1 MNIHKFNI
9 KPKDKQHKTI
19 KWIIP
24 DDIRQYV
31 KKVNSS
37 TWEIYS
43 HEDILL
49 KPKEVKFLMLGI
61 GFMMSEGVVL
71 TSLANSLSKK
81 RCSIQNEVNL
91 EDTVNIIA
99 VITNNSK
106 ETVKIQENDLLFLVC
121 YKKIMMVFKKMTEMK
136 EKIYPELP
144 TIREQPTAP
153 NVVNGGSDDRG
164 HSYRLKIIREV
175 QNFLEEEIKKRDAF
189 SKKYFRKA
197 KVVNIVDNGLIVIT
211 IGAEGTGA
219 VLLSTGVGVP
229 FALALGISGVVTGAI
244 SLIGNIFSK
253 KATTK
258 VEKHLKIKTLAMA
271 KLDTIA
277 SHVSKAMMDDF
288 INDEEFMLIMEEMEK
303 YKALKEEIR
312 NNTKKKLKTEEE
324 ESLIERGRQEARES
338 FRRLVEKNKTI

>member
-1 MNIHKFNI
+1 
-9 KPKDKQHKTI
+9 
-19 KWIIP
+19 
-24 DDIRQYV
+24 
-31 KKVNSS
+31 
-37 TWEIYS
+37 
-43 HEDILL
+43 
-49 KPKEVKFLMLGI
+49 
-61 GFMMSEGVVL
+61 
-71 TSLANSLSKK
+71 
-81 RCSIQNEVNL
+81 
-91 EDTVNIIA
+91 
-99 VITNNSK
+99 
-106 ETVKIQENDLLFLVC
+106 
-121 YKKIMMVFKKMTEMK
+121 MTEMK
-136 EKIYPELP
+136 EKIYPTLP

-175 QNFLEEEIKKRDAF
+175 QEFLEEEIKNRESV
-189 SKKYFRKA
+189 SKKYFRIA
-197 KVVNIVDNGLIVIT
+197 KVVDIVDNTLITIT
-211 IGAEGTGA
+211 IGAEGTSA
-219 VLLSTGVGVP
+219 VLLSTGVGAP

-258 VEKHLKIKTLAMA
+258 AEKHLKIKTLAMA

-288 INDEEFMLIMEEMEK
+288 ISDEEFKLIMEEMEK

-338 FRRLVEKNKTI
+338 FRRLVEKNKYETL